1 MEPKNILKRNHP
13 SHFREWDWQTA
24 AQFALDL
31 MSKRNKEKHDFFLS
45 KVKRMLISSTQE
57 YIKSRMEG
65 AVKSS

>member
-31 MSKRNKEKHDFFLS
+31 D
-45 KVKRMLISSTQE
+45 V
-57 YIKSRMEG
+57 
-65 AVKSS
+65 